1 MPYICDAIWWETR
14 TVSMLMP
21 SSPKSTLGVR
31 DACSQLDGPR
41 LSHAGSVLARG
52 RLAPCCRVTY
62 TAQQTQQI
70 TSAPIATKTTMIRIS
85 SKMEDLPLL
94 QTGQLMGS

>member
-52 RLAPCCRVTY
+52 RLAPC
-62 TAQQTQQI
+62 
-70 TSAPIATKTTMIRIS
+70 
-85 SKMEDLPLL
+85 
-94 QTGQLMGS
+94 

>member
-70 TSAPIATKTTMIRIS
+70 TREARVTDDAEAEEPTPEQLAF
-85 SKMEDLPLL
+85 LL
-94 QTGQLMGS
+94 ESEPYTV